1 MPVFEAVLK
10 SVKAYWMTFLIY
22 SLVFVSFAPM
32 QAESLAERNEKVFQ
46 EEKLAVTVIDQDD
59 SLLSRSLADEL
70 GKTQQV
76 TRIRGYVSES
86 EIRRLKDDVNFGIR
100 DYVLILPDGLGQAA
114 EEGHTDIRPR
124 FMQGGT
130 SAAGQLMTTRIDQY
144 LNHLAVYLQSG
155 YKMEDALKDTAEDLT
170 LADES
175 RVVLERQ
182 EVRLTRAS
190 ILFCFNGYSLSM
202 MLCIFVG
209 CLALKF
215 RQKDL
220 ASRIR
225 VSGLS
230 FWKRNGGFF
239 GAITAIG
246 ILTAFLVIA
255 VVLLDA
261 ILHGQHDVPGLPL
274 YILNTLALM
283 CVGLGLGYLISSI
296 AQNDG
301 AVNLLANMVVLSMCF
316 ICGVFVDI
324 RFLSPAVVKAAHFM
338 PLYWYNTGVET
349 IAEHSADGRVGAS
362 FIMQLVIQLAFSA
375 VFFAGGLMIS
385 KMRERY
391 NG

>member
-22 SLVFVSFAPM
+22 FLVFVSFAPM

-70 GKTQQV
+70 EKTQQV

-215 RQKDL
+215 R
-220 ASRIR
+220 
-225 VSGLS
+225 
-230 FWKRNGGFF
+230 
-239 GAITAIG
+239 
-246 ILTAFLVIA
+246 
-255 VVLLDA
+255 
-261 ILHGQHDVPGLPL
+261 
-274 YILNTLALM
+274 
-283 CVGLGLGYLISSI
+283 
-296 AQNDG
+296 
-301 AVNLLANMVVLSMCF
+301 
-316 ICGVFVDI
+316 
-324 RFLSPAVVKAAHFM
+324 
-338 PLYWYNTGVET
+338 
-349 IAEHSADGRVGAS
+349 
-362 FIMQLVIQLAFSA
+362 
-375 VFFAGGLMIS
+375 
-385 KMRERY
+385 
-391 NG
+391 